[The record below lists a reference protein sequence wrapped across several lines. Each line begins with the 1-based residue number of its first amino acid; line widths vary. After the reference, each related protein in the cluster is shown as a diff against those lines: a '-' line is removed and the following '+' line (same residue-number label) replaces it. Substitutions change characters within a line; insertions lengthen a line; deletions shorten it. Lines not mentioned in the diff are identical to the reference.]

1 MLVTDTAPWDR
12 ERESNAHLED
22 HNLASWP
29 LDDRGHWVAAQGVA
43 PRSPAHEAGMFRL
56 HHAAMEGLEKR
67 GSAGRWGESNSQRRV
82 YWTRARPILASAAG
96 SRNAGISIEKIRGE
110 PRLLTSLS
118 DTTHGG
124 ADRVGLLWAALDSP
138 VLLESRGSLQCCGD
152 IPSAGGA
159 GARNCTAISALTERG
174 RDSPATP
181 AMDPP
186 GVGPGSGQLRCP
198 ARPLSY
204 GSVDAAGF
212 EPAIGLRRHVKSVVP
227 WTAWLRVRSEPGGI

>member
-1 MLVTDTAPWDR
+1 
-12 ERESNAHLED
+12 
-22 HNLASWP
+22 
-29 LDDRGHWVAAQGVA
+29 
-43 PRSPAHEAGMFRL
+43 MFRL

-67 GSAGRWGESNSQRRV
+67 GVRRPLGRVELPKARLLDACQTHSGVSGRLPQRRNI
-82 YWTRARPILASAAG
+82 RR
-96 SRNAGISIEKIRGE
+96 EIRGE

-138 VLLESRGSLQCCGD
+138 VLLQSRGSLQCCGD
-152 IPSAGGA
+152 ISPAGGA